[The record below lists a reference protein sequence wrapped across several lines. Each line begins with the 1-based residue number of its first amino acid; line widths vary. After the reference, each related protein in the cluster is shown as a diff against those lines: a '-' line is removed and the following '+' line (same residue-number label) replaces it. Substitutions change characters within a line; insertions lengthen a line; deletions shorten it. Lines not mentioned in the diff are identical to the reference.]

1 MMVAYRA
8 TYSADDDKLRLYP
21 PGDPDPDIRKRAK
34 DSGFIW
40 SNKRQAF
47 VAPKWTP
54 EREDLLL
61 ELCGQIGY
69 ENGNLVRSA
78 EPYAKCIATTEADK
92 RRQEQARSESE
103 KLLRMWQHEVLTL
116 DQAEAL
122 AGRDRLHVRFNGD
135 STSPG
140 SVWSGLVRRTITLEE
155 ARNASMR
162 AHGIAIARAQRWIDH
177 YEKRLADARASLV
190 QTGHPGP
197 NQPVPETGGACQ
209 CATSPNGKWS
219 YIRRVNKSS
228 VTVIDTWEKGRT
240 FPCTIPF
247 GRLSRLMGA
256 AEVVAARIGDRL
268 METPDGTGFVLLG
281 ETVVSNGEIPGQ

>member
-1 MMVAYRA
+1 MMAAYKG

-21 PGDPDPDIRKRAK
+21 PGDPDPGIRERAK
-34 DSGFIW
+34 DSGFLW

-61 ELCGQIGY
+61 ELCGQIGD
-69 ENGNLVRSA
+69 ENGNLVGSA
-78 EPYAKCIATTEADK
+78 EPYSKCIATTEADK

-103 KLLRMWQHEVLTL
+103 TLLKLWHEVLTL

-122 AGRDRLHVRFNGD
+122 ANRDRLHVRFNGD
-135 STSPG
+135 STSVC

-162 AHGIAIARAQRWIDH
+162 AHEIAIARVQRWIDH
-177 YEKRLADARASLV
+177 HEKRLAHARALLLL
-190 QTGHPGP
+190 TAHAGP
-197 NQPVPETGGACQ
+197 NRVVPEAGGACQ

-247 GRLSRLMGA
+247 GKLSRLMGA

-268 METPDGTGFVLLG
+268 MQTPDGTGFVLLG
-281 ETVVSNGEIPGQ
+281 ETTASNGEIPGQ